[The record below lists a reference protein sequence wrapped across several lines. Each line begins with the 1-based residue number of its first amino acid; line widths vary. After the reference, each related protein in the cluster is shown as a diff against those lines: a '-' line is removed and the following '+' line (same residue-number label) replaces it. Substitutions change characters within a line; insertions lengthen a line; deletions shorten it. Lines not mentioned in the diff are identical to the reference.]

1 LLLYECII
9 KHAALSTRNW
19 EPPMSA
25 IAASSQDPA
34 RRPGRPAKLDAD
46 GDNQRQA
53 LLQVASAHFA
63 RAGFDGASLRA
74 IADEAALAHGL
85 IRHYFGSKD
94 ALWEAAAD
102 FLFGQVHAAMAEA
115 IAEVDLN
122 DAVARLDAQ
131 VRATVRTAAR
141 IPHLAGFVMQA
152 GIAGGPRYEWIVEKH
167 LRPAYAFALEPFH
180 QLTRE
185 NRAAGIDAHF
195 AFILSTNAALG
206 PFAQSANS
214 RALAGMDMADPDIA
228 DAYADTLIA
237 ILKHGVL
244 RQS

>member
-1 LLLYECII
+1 
-9 KHAALSTRNW
+9 
-19 EPPMSA
+19 MSA

>member
-1 LLLYECII
+1 
-9 KHAALSTRNW
+9 
-19 EPPMSA
+19 MSLNA
-25 IAASSQDPA
+25 NTNQDSS
-34 RRPGRPAKLDAD
+34 RRPGRPAKLDRD

-53 LLQVASAHFA
+53 LLQIASAHFA
-63 RAGFDGASLRA
+63 RAGFEGASLRA
-74 IADEAALAHGL
+74 IADEAGLAHGV
-85 IRHYFGSKD
+85 IRHYFGGKD

-102 FLFGQVHAAMAEA
+102 FLFGQVQAAMTDALSA
-115 IAEVDLN
+115 IDFN

-141 IPHLAGFVMQA
+141 IPHLAGFVLQA
-152 GIAGGPRYEWIVEKH
+152 GITGGPRYDWLVEKH
-167 LRPAYAFALEPFH
+167 LRPAYDFALEPFH

-185 NRAAGIDAHF
+185 KRAAGIDPHF
-195 AFILSTNAALG
+195 AFLLSTNAALG

-214 RALAGMDMADPDIA
+214 RALAGMDMSDPDIA

>member
-1 LLLYECII
+1 MRAI
-9 KHAALSTRNW
+9 T
-19 EPPMSA
+19 PP
-25 IAASSQDPA
+25 SQDPA
-34 RRPGRPAKLDAD
+34 RRPGRPAKLDRD
-46 GDNQRQA
+46 GENQREA
-53 LLQVASAHFA
+53 LLQIASAHFA
-63 RAGFDGASLRA
+63 RAGYEGASLRA
-74 IADEAALAHGL
+74 IADEAGLAHGL

-115 IAEVDLN
+115 LSAIDLN

-131 VRATVRTAAR
+131 VRASVRTAAR

-152 GIAGGPRYEWIVEKH
+152 GIAGGPRYAWMVEKH
-167 LRPAYAFALEPFH
+167 LRPAYDFALEPFH

-185 NRAAGIDAHF
+185 KRAAGIDPHF

-206 PFAQSANS
+206 PFAQGANS
-214 RALAGMDMADPDIA
+214 RALAGMDMSDPGIA

>member
-1 LLLYECII
+1 
-9 KHAALSTRNW
+9 
-19 EPPMSA
+19 MSA
-25 IAASSQDPA
+25 TPVSSQDPA
-34 RRPGRPAKLDAD
+34 RRPGRPARLEKD
-46 GDNQRQA
+46 GDNQRDA
-53 LLQVASAHFA
+53 LLQIASAHFA
-63 RAGFDGASLRA
+63 RFGFDGASLRA
-74 IADEAALAHGL
+74 IADEAGLAHGV

-102 FLFGQVHAAMAEA
+102 FLFGQVHAAMADA

-131 VRATVRTAAR
+131 VRATVQTAAR
-141 IPHLAGFVMQA
+141 IPHLASFVMQS
-152 GIAGGPRYEWIVEKH
+152 GIAGGARYDWLVEKH

-185 NRAAGIDAHF
+185 QRATRIDPHF
-195 AFILSTNAALG
+195 AFIMATNAALG

-228 DAYADTLIA
+228 DAYADTLIT

>member
-1 LLLYECII
+1 MPLN
-9 KHAALSTRNW
+9 SNTN
-19 EPPMSA
+19 
-25 IAASSQDPA
+25 QDPS
-34 RRPGRPAKLDAD
+34 RRPGRPAKLDRD

-53 LLQVASAHFA
+53 LRQIASAHFA

-74 IADEAALAHGL
+74 IADEAGLAHGV

-102 FLFGQVHAAMAEA
+102 FLFGQVHGAMADA
-115 IAEVDLN
+115 LAAVDLN

-152 GIAGGPRYEWIVEKH
+152 GITGGPRYDWLVEKH
-167 LRPAYAFALEPFH
+167 LRPAYDFALEPFH

-185 NRAAGIDAHF
+185 KRAVGIDPHF

-214 RALAGMDMADPDIA
+214 LALAGMHMADPDIA
-228 DAYADTLIA
+228 DAYADTLIT

>member
-1 LLLYECII
+1 
-9 KHAALSTRNW
+9 
-19 EPPMSA
+19 MSA
-25 IAASSQDPA
+25 TPVSSQDPA
-34 RRPGRPAKLDAD
+34 RRPGRPARLEKD
-46 GDNQRQA
+46 GDNQRDA
-53 LLQVASAHFA
+53 LLQIASAHFA
-63 RAGFDGASLRA
+63 RFGFDGASLRA
-74 IADEAALAHGL
+74 IADEAGLAHGV

-102 FLFGQVHAAMAEA
+102 FLFGQVHAAMADA

-131 VRATVRTAAR
+131 VRATVQTAAR
-141 IPHLAGFVMQA
+141 IPHLASFVMQG
-152 GIAGGPRYEWIVEKH
+152 GIAGGARYDWLVEKH

-185 NRAAGIDAHF
+185 QRATRIDPHF
-195 AFILSTNAALG
+195 AFIMATNAALG

-228 DAYADTLIA
+228 DAYADTLIT

>member
-1 LLLYECII
+1 MPAI
-9 KHAALSTRNW
+9 T
-19 EPPMSA
+19 PP
-25 IAASSQDPA
+25 SQDPA
-34 RRPGRPAKLDAD
+34 RRPGRPAKLDRDA
-46 GDNQRQA
+46 DNQREA
-53 LLQVASAHFA
+53 LLQTASAHFA
-63 RAGFDGASLRA
+63 RSGFDGASLRA
-74 IADEAALAHGL
+74 IADEAGLAHGL
-85 IRHYFGSKD
+85 IRHYFGDKD
-94 ALWEAAAD
+94 ALWQAAAD

-115 IAEVDLN
+115 LSAVDLN
-122 DAVARLDAQ
+122 DAVARMDAQ

-152 GIAGGPRYEWIVEKH
+152 GLSGGPRYAWLVEKH

-185 NRAAGIDAHF
+185 QRAAGIDPHF

-214 RALAGMDMADPDIA
+214 RALAGVDMIDPAIA
-228 DAYADTLIA
+228 DAYADTLVT

-244 RQS
+244 RYS